1 MNVKLSFLLLFW
13 VFSINLIGSPLNET
27 NHVSFDLLDSDVN
40 EPGVVTLG
48 ATWRWFAYPAG
59 FSCVFFSFLSKIRGE
74 GEVNEAI
81 HEELHPLNLKRK
93 YDDNRNLDIV
103 ILNEPYP
110 KP

>member
-1 MNVKLSFLLLFW
+1 MNRALSHLAPLVGGLLTLPAFL
-13 VFSINLIGSPLNET
+13 V
-27 NHVSFDLLDSDVN
+27 
-40 EPGVVTLG
+40 
-48 ATWRWFAYPAG
+48 
-59 FSCVFFSFLSKIRGE
+59 CFFSFLSKIRGE